1 MKDSKL
7 VSHNIFAG
15 PLRIFQDLRRIN
27 LPEPVVMTLMILLT
41 TALGVG
47 LGFVMMTP
55 AGLILPSIVGIA
67 FYLIVIA
74 SNPLSG
80 VALWLVLYP
89 FAERTINIS
98 LGKGIPDL
106 SPTRFVIAFLI
117 AVLLGQA
124 ATGQRRFPRITKLDI
139 VCLLSIIGIGISA
152 GASYD
157 PIRAFKAVLDMNI
170 IPVLAY
176 YVLKNFVRGKK
187 DLDLLF
193 NAFLIIATYTCFF
206 IFNEWVTG
214 NILFYRGHSM
224 TVYGRT
230 GIRVVRSLWGTPDGY
245 ASIFAMAIPL
255 AFYRMIKAK
264 GGHWRTIYGFLLAIF
279 LLGQVLAFKRA
290 GWVASLVSFIIMFPF
305 FPSFRKVFLVM
316 LILIGIPMG
325 VFWETLSSI
334 EGVEQRVIS
343 GVDTLHGRTYRWE
356 AAIELWKQKPIV
368 GHGWKNYDVLSEYHA
383 IESHYLHLLV
393 SGGLLAFLPFVCIII
408 LTISESIWV
417 FIRGPSIPNIF
428 VDRDLIAVFWGMF
441 STYLVKAI
449 TVVQGLAIINILF
462 FIIIGAMV
470 GSQGEQLVLYDE
482 AQRIKSGPS
491 LIKVGDSIT

>member
-41 TALGVG
+41 IALGVG

-55 AGLILPSIVGIA
+55 AGLILPSIVVIA
-67 FYLIVIA
+67 FYLLIIA
-74 SNPLSG
+74 SNPLGG
-80 VALWLVLYP
+80 VALWLVLFP
-89 FAERTINIS
+89 FAETTVNIS
-98 LGKGIPDL
+98 LGEGIPDL
-106 SPTRFVIAFLI
+106 SPTRFTIAFLI
-117 AVLLGQA
+117 AILLGQA

-157 PIRAFKAVLDMNI
+157 PIRAFKAVLDI
-170 IPVLAY
+170 HIVTVLFY
-176 YVLKNFVRGKK
+176 YVIKNFVRSKK

-193 NAFLIIATYTCFF
+193 NVLLIIATYSCFF
-206 IFNEWVTG
+206 VFNEWITG
-214 NILFYRGHSM
+214 NILLYQGH
-224 TVYGRT
+224 GRT
-230 GIRVVRSLWGTPDGY
+230 MYNSDIRIVRSLWGTPDHY

-279 LLGQVLAFKRA
+279 LLGQVLTFKRA
-290 GWVASLVSFIIMFPF
+290 GWVATLVSFIVMFPF

-316 LILIGIPMG
+316 LILIAIPMG
-325 VFWETLSSI
+325 VYWESLKSI
-334 EGVEQRVIS
+334 GGVEQRVNAGI
-343 GVDTLHGRTYRWE
+343 DTYGGRTYRWE
-356 AAIELWKQKPIV
+356 AAIELWKQKPIG
-368 GHGWKNYDVLSEYHA
+368 GHGFRKFDVLANFNA

-393 SGGLLAFLPFVCIII
+393 SGGLLAFLPFVGIII
-408 LTISESIWV
+408 LTISESIRI

-428 VDRDLIAVFWGMF
+428 VDRDLIAIFWGMF
-441 STYLVKAI
+441 STYLVKAV
-449 TVVQGLAIINILF
+449 TVVQGQNIVNFLF

-470 GSQGEQLVLYDE
+470 GSQGEQLALYDE
-482 AQRIKSGPS
+482 AQQTKREKS
-491 LIKVGDSIT
+491 VVTV